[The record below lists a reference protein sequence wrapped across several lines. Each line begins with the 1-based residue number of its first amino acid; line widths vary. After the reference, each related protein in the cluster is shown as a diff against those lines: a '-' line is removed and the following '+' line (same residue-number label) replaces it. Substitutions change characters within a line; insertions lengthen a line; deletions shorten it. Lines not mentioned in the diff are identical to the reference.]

1 MLALRALL
9 ALCGC
14 MISAKTKKKT
24 KKKNK
29 KKNKK
34 KKKKTKKLEKKKNTI
49 LLLTPRVGW
58 GGWISYNPTR
68 AHVPE
73 VDDTVGCEHVSAS
86 TVGAPRASDMSNFTS
101 DLIGLRRTTSILSVA
116 RYLQEPSLCSFR
128 LRSRA

>member
-34 KKKKTKKLEKKKNTI
+34 KKKKTKKLEKKNNTI
-49 LLLTPRVGW
+49 LLLAPRVG
-58 GGWISYNPTR
+58 
-68 AHVPE
+68 
-73 VDDTVGCEHVSAS
+73 
-86 TVGAPRASDMSNFTS
+86 
-101 DLIGLRRTTSILSVA
+101 
-116 RYLQEPSLCSFR
+116 
-128 LRSRA
+128 